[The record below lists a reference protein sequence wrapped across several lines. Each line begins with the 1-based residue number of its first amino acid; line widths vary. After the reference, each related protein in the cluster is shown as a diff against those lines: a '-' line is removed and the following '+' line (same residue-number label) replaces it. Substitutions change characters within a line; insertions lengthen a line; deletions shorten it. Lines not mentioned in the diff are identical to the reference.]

1 MWTGRTAT
9 IRFETKRQLE
19 RIKQAAQ
26 LRRWSL
32 NTFIMAAAEALSDRI
47 LSPNIEP
54 KDQKANWA
62 EHDNQQQETGI

>member
-19 RIKQAAQ
+19 RIKEAAR

-32 NTFIMAAAEALSDRI
+32 NTFIVAASEALSDRI
-47 LSPNIEP
+47 LSPGIEP
-54 KDQKANWA
+54 RDQRANWA
-62 EHDNQQQETGI
+62 EHDQQQAGATE